1 MTTIVSEKGQITI
14 PKAARD
20 KLGLFPGTRLVIE
33 VEAGKLIG
41 RKSMPGDP
49 IAKWRGRGRLP
60 HGKSVDAYLREIR
73 G

>member
-20 KLGLFPGTRLVIE
+20 RLGLLPGTRLVIE
-33 VEAGKLIG
+33 VEAGRLIG
-41 RKSMPGDP
+41 RKSMPEDP
-49 IAKWRGRGRLP
+49 IARWRGKGHLP
-60 HGKSVDAYLREIR
+60 HGRSVDAYLKEVR